1 MEDHLGAAKPV
12 HPVPQRVHMDDGAG
26 RTEIHGR
33 LRTLDLAV
41 ARVQAIARRRRQGD
55 GSSVVDAF
63 IADRRA
69 EAAGD

>member
-26 RTEIHGR
+26 RVEIHGR

-41 ARVQAIARRRRQGD
+41 ARVQGIARRGRGD
-55 GSSVVDAF
+55 GSSVVDTF